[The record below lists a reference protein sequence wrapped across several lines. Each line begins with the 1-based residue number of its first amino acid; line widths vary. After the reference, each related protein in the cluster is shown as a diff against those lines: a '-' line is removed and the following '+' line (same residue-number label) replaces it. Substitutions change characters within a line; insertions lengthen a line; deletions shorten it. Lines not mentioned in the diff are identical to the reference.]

1 MIALW
6 EGLWETP
13 SRLLQR
19 AGLNVELKVV
29 SGAETWRCG
38 RSWVQAMGE
47 KWRGMGTI
55 IKPTTSLSPFYD
67 HLPLEILNSTGDKML
82 LAGVDFSHYPA
93 LSALSFH
100 YWLQA

>member
-1 MIALW
+1 MNALW
-6 EGLWETP
+6 EGLWEMP

-47 KWRGMGTI
+47 KGRGMGTGFMRFKNNNKTNYKSI
-55 IKPTTSLSPFYD
+55 
-67 HLPLEILNSTGDKML
+67 
-82 LAGVDFSHYPA
+82 
-93 LSALSFH
+93 SF
-100 YWLQA
+100 L